1 MQFLRPR
8 APLALAVPLAA
19 LTACLLA
26 SPPRAAAPLAL
37 ESKQAMVVSAQH
49 LASDTGAAVL
59 SELDGQD
66 RIYLRARVRLERLDR
81 ELRAW
86 NQGAKGA
93 YDNVLQSLH
102 ARMQQICVKIP
113 DKDAARGSCEAFL
126 AAA

>member
-1 MQFLRPR
+1 MTP
-8 APLALAVPLAA
+8 
-19 LTACLLA
+19 
-26 SPPRAAAPLAL
+26 
-37 ESKQAMVVSAQH
+37 K
-49 LASDTGAAVL
+49 DTQRIADAGAAVL

-66 RIYLRARVRLERLDR
+66 RIYLRARVRLERLDQ

-102 ARMQQICVKIP
+102 AHMQQICVKIP
-113 DKDAARGSCEAFL
+113 DKDPARGSCEAFL